1 MALSEVLTICSC
13 YVLIRVMS
21 DAAADTFTHR
31 RQAMLQRLAE
41 LGMMLAERLA
51 TEAEPTETTA
61 LQFARVA
68 KAVRQTL
75 ALEAQFAAGELMIAM
90 AQPKPVVPVWE
101 QRGMTEAQWALESRE
116 EERLNDADDL
126 IHRLVDRDRRENL
139 RDELHADRE
148 ELIHE
153 LGEAGFFAGDMP
165 LSQIIERIAR
175 DLGLNPDWH
184 GLTRAE
190 WGALDFGL
198 RIELKTG
205 VVLGDD
211 PPGWPKL
218 PKPQRAPRANGAAH
232 PPDLPP

>member
-1 MALSEVLTICSC
+1 MAEAS
-13 YVLIRVMS
+13 
-21 DAAADTFTHR
+21 FTDR

-75 ALEAQFAAGELMIAM
+75 ALEAQLAGAMEVAAAIQRA
-90 AQPKPVVPVWE
+90 APVPAWE
-101 QRGMTEAQWALESRE
+101 KRGMTEAQWALECRE
-116 EERLNDADDL
+116 EERLNDADELVRTL
-126 IHRLVDRDRRENL
+126 IDRDRRENL

-148 ELIHE
+148 ELVHE
-153 LGEAGFFAGDMP
+153 LSEAGFFAGDLP
-165 LSQIIERIAR
+165 LTQIIERIAR
-175 DLGLNPDWH
+175 DLGLSPNWH
-184 GLTRAE
+184 GLTRDE

-205 VVLGDD
+205 VALGDD

-218 PKPQRAPRANGAAH
+218 PRASLAH
-232 PPDLPP
+232 PPDG